1 MALEEIKFSLS
12 SGGNNKIAKQW
23 AHSGVVGSGDMEIIL
38 SQKDLAGKVDVKI
51 VTPVKG
57 FDHIWEKVITKFVT
71 ENQLSDVSIEINDN
85 NATPY
90 IASMRLKQ
98 GLAEAKEVL

>member
-1 MALEEIKFSLS
+1 MALVEINFSVN
-12 SGGNNKIAKQW
+12 SGGKNSIPKKW
-23 AHSGVVGSGDMEIIL
+23 AHSGVVGSGDMELIL

-57 FDHIWEKVITKFVT
+57 FDHIWEKVVTKFVN
-71 ENQLSDVSIEINDN
+71 ENELANVAIEINDN

-98 GLAEAKEVL
+98 GLAEAKEV

>member
-1 MALEEIKFSLS
+1 MALEEIKFNLT
-12 SGGNNKIAKQW
+12 SGGKNSIPKDW
-23 AHSGVVGSGDMEIIL
+23 AHSGVAGSGDMETIL
-38 SQKDLAGKVDVKI
+38 SKKDLAGKVEVKI

-57 FDHIWEKVITKFVT
+57 FDHIWERVITKFIT
-71 ENQLSDVSIEINDN
+71 ENELADISIEINDN

-98 GLAEAKEVL
+98 GLAEAKEV